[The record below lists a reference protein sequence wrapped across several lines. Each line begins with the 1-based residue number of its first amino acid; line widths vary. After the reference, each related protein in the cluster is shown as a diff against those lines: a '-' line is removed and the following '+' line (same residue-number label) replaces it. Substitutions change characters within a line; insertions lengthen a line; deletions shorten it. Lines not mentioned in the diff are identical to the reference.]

1 MEFMDISKKYGAAAL
16 IGMLLVSV
24 TFSLC
29 CHMPVSDLL
38 EAPQVKQ
45 EMSGHAHHADK
56 VQCNCGHQARNEI
69 QKPSKIVSSTFLQVI
84 AMSGF
89 QQRSLYSLNLSFL
102 TYFRSKTAGITFARP
117 SLHLLYR
124 VFLN

>member
-1 MEFMDISKKYGAAAL
+1 MEFMDISKKYGAVAL
-16 IGMLLVSV
+16 IGILLASV

-29 CHMPVSDLL
+29 CHTPVSDLL
-38 EAPQVKQ
+38 EAPQVKLGTS
-45 EMSGHAHHADK
+45 EHAHHADN
-56 VQCNCGHQARNEI
+56 VQCNCGHQARTDI
-69 QKPSKIVSSTFLQVI
+69 QKPSKLVSSTSLQVI
-84 AMSGF
+84 AMSDF